1 MANTRRLDRE
11 IAAAKKK
18 LERVR
23 SQDSSA
29 LPVGDQAKL
38 AGLMGVALAKATR
51 LKSSPMAERAA
62 DRIWSSAAER
72 LAADVRVLETE
83 RQQLIDQEAADRRAK
98 KTESR
103 WW

>member
-11 IAAAKKK
+11 IAAVKRK

-23 SQDSSA
+23 SKDSSA

-38 AGLMGVALAKATR
+38 AGLTGVVFAKATR
-51 LKSSPMAERAA
+51 LKSSPMAERGAARIWRGAEERFAA
-62 DRIWSSAAER
+62 D
-72 LAADVRVLETE
+72 LRVLESE
-83 RQQLIDQEAADRRAK
+83 RQQLIDQEAAARRAK
-98 KTESR
+98 KSSG